1 MLKLVLI
8 GIWVILVTAG
18 ATFAASYLNLSG
30 TEAAGETPD
39 LGVEQLSSELMS
51 IPVVRAGDITGYLVM
66 EVSFAADK
74 ALLAEKKVEP
84 VPFLKDAAF
93 RVIFG
98 SEAIDF
104 QRLKKKDIDSL
115 TAAIAAEAN
124 LRLGEGMVRHV
135 LLQQLNYVKREEIRT
150 NWIGGAKSAG
160 N

>member
-1 MLKLVLI
+1 
-8 GIWVILVTAG
+8 
-18 ATFAASYLNLSG
+18 
-30 TEAAGETPD
+30 
-39 LGVEQLSSELMS
+39 MS